1 MTDTSSLICVH
12 DNLVERSLMVDCES
26 MVAGFIG
33 DHVIVAKLQLR
44 HGGQRVTSM
53 LLLHIPLS
61 LNSLQTDHISN
72 TMILAHVYRLP
83 PSLFMY

>member
-12 DNLVERSLMVDCES
+12 DNLVETSLIVDCES

-44 HGGQRVTSM
+44 HGGQGVTSM

-61 LNSLQTDHISN
+61 LNSVQWFQCGLGPFKIHPNLS
-72 TMILAHVYRLP
+72 ILPVG
-83 PSLFMY
+83 